1 MNTPRTDKAEP
12 QGFLIGQSDY
22 VRMRELSRQLER
34 ELTAETGKVKEL
46 EKENAQLRRLI
57 EKGRESTATELGL
70 AAQVEMYRNGAADL
84 MEKVKRLREAL
95 ENILPKV
102 AHEYQCGTVRPAM
115 HWAEHGSMSFDN
127 CQCEIKSASATLE
140 ATKP

>member
-1 MNTPRTDKAEP
+1 MDTPKTDA
-12 QGFLIGQSDY
+12 LIGNKMNNRTMD
-22 VRMRELSRQLER
+22 EGILIDHARQLER
-34 ELTAETGKVKEL
+34 ELAAE
-46 EKENAQLRRLI
+46 Q
-57 EKGRESTATELGL
+57 
-70 AAQVEMYRNGAADL
+70 
-84 MEKVKRLREAL
+84 EKVKMLREAL

>member
-1 MNTPRTDKAEP
+1 MNTDTPRTDA
-12 QGFLIGQSDY
+12 QAGDSI
-22 VRMRELSRQLER
+22 VVATWMCRQLER
-34 ELTAETGKVKEL
+34 ELAAE
-46 EKENAQLRRLI
+46 Q
-57 EKGRESTATELGL
+57 
-70 AAQVEMYRNGAADL
+70 
-84 MEKVKRLREAL
+84 EKVKMLREAL